1 MYEARITS
9 NVFGSERMAIVTDA
23 VIEKTSDEINAVQL
37 DEKHTLGDVE
47 PGFMIYTAGYNAIK
61 QKALD
66 GSWADVLKEAE

>member
-23 VIEKTSDEINAVQL
+23 VINKTSDEINAVQL

-47 PGFMIYTAGYNAIK
+47 PGFMIYTAGFKSIK

-66 GSWADVLKEAE
+66 GSWVEL